1 MASEHFNPDITDDLV
16 RVHEQYL
23 VPAIYAQ
30 WANRV
35 ADIAEIEIG
44 HDVLDVA
51 CGTGTLA
58 RAVRLETGLRGKIIG
73 LDVSEKMLESA
84 HRQSSGIEWQLGDAT
99 KMPFVKNRFDRVMC
113 QFSLMFI
120 SNRVAAIKEMF
131 RVCKPDGLVVVAT
144 WGALPP
150 GGAYD
155 VLIKL
160 VRQFSGAHAAAKMS
174 SPWALGKPGV
184 LDALLLSSGIN
195 EYECHERFGK
205 ASYPSIRAFIEAHLR
220 LVDEYDKMDPDAFQA
235 LWDAANMQLRPFVG
249 PGGQLIAQ
257 LNANIFVI
265 QPA

>member
-1 MASEHFNPDITDDLV
+1 MASLHFSPDITDDLV
-16 RVHEQYL
+16 RIHEQYL

-30 WANRV
+30 WAYRV
-35 ADIAEIEIG
+35 ADIAEVEIG

-58 RAVRLETGLRGKIIG
+58 RAVRLETGLSGKIIG
-73 LDVSEKMLESA
+73 LDISEKMLESA
-84 HRQSSGIEWQLGDAT
+84 HRHSQGIDWQLGDAT
-99 KMPFVKNRFDRVMC
+99 EMPFVKNRFDRVMC

-120 SNRVAAIKEMF
+120 SNRVAAIKEML
-131 RVCKPDGLVVVAT
+131 RVCKPDGLVIAAT

-150 GGAYD
+150 GGAYHA
-155 VLIKL
+155 LIKL
-160 VRQFSGAHAAAKMS
+160 VGKLFGAHAAAKMS

-184 LDALLLSSGIN
+184 LDALLLSSSIN

-205 ASYPSIRAFIEAHLR
+205 ASYPSIRAFVESHMR
-220 LVDEYDKMDPDAFQA
+220 LAGEFDNLDADSLQQ

-265 QPA
+265 KPD